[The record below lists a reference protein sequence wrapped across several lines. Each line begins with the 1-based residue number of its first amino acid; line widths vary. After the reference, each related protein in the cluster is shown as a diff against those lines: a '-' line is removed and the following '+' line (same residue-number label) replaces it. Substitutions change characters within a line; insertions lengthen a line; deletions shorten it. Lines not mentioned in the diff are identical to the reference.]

1 MGQTR
6 LKRDLDNVM
15 TQVHTLLDTIQS
27 DASADNLP
35 GRVKQAFGSAQT
47 KVVQLA
53 DEAKTRTKVAAK
65 ATDQYVHERP
75 WQAIGLGAVAGL
87 IVGLLASN
95 SRR

>member
-15 TQVHTLLDTIQS
+15 TQVHSLLDTINTE
-27 DASADNLP
+27 AGADSVQ

-47 KVVQLA
+47 KVVQFA

-65 ATDQYVHERP
+65 ATDQYVHDRP

-95 SRR
+95 NRR